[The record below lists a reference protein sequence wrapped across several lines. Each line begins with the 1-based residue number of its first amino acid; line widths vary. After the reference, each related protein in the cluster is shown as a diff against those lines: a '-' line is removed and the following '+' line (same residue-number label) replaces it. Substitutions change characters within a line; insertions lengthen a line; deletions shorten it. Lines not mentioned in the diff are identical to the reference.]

1 MKRKLELSENILVKT
16 NENQVIH
23 PYCFSNDSILYHDK
37 NGYIKKLN
45 PGDEIKDV
53 SFFYNDKLIF
63 KADFYIHSITLDN
76 QGGFIVKLKT
86 EAQMALSALWGII
99 KDEFMMGKN
108 NTNVNIN
115 EKLPLRGRYDEDSR
129 IQRLSYLENRVGKKI
144 KHIRNTSLCSDK
156 LNHNIE
162 SFIGSVEIPVG
173 IAGPLLIQGEN
184 VNELIYAPFAT
195 TEGALIASATR
206 GAKALT
212 LSDGVI
218 TKPLEKKMIRV
229 PVFEFNNIAEAVFA
243 AYWLKENF
251 NIIKFHAEKFSNHAN
266 LKNLDTLHLGKYLHV
281 YFIYETGDAAGQN
294 MTTICTDKACEWILK
309 VFNETLKMPAINFF
323 IDGNLSSDKK
333 VSGYNM
339 QSGRGGRVI
348 SECLVPNDIMKRVLR
363 TTSEKFMHAYN
374 IMTASSITNGSIGF
388 NINTSNVIAAMY
400 TATGQDIAS
409 VHESSLSQLYAELS
423 DTGGVY
429 LSLTLPCLTIGT
441 VGGGTGLPA
450 QNECLNI
457 LDCVGKDK
465 VMRLA
470 EIICGFC
477 LALDLSTISAAS
489 VGEFVQAHEKM
500 GRNRPC

>member
-1 MKRKLELSENILVKT
+1 MKIKTLYKKNISIKT
-16 NENQVIH
+16 NEGEKISL
-23 PYCFSNDSILYHDK
+23 YDFSNDSIIYHDK
-37 NGYIKKLN
+37 IGYIKKSS
-45 PGDEIKDV
+45 PGDKVKDLSV
-53 SFFYNDKLIF
+53 FYNDIF
-63 KADFYIHSITLDN
+63 VCSLDFYIHSIKLDN
-76 QGGFIVKLKT
+76 QDGFIVELKT
-86 EAQMALSALWGII
+86 EAQMALSTLWVFI
-99 KDEFMMGKN
+99 KERFITEKN
-108 NTNVNIN
+108 KINLNVN

-129 IQRLSYLENRVGKKI
+129 IQRLSYLEGKVGKKI
-144 KHIRNTSLCSDK
+144 SHIRNTSLCSDK

-162 SFIGSVEIPVG
+162 SFIGSIEIPVG
-173 IAGPLLIQGEN
+173 IAGPLLIDGEN
-184 VNELIYAPFAT
+184 VSGLIYAPFAT

-212 LSDGVI
+212 LSGGVS
-218 TKPLEKKMIRV
+218 TKPLEKIMIRV
-229 PVFEFNNIAEAVFA
+229 PVFEFKNISEAVFA
-243 AYWLKENF
+243 SHWLRGNF
-251 NIIKFHAEKFSNHAN
+251 DAIKYHAEKLSNHAN
-266 LKNLDTLHLGKYLHV
+266 LKKLDFFHLGKYLHV

-294 MTTICTDKACEWILK
+294 MTTTCTDKACEWILK
-309 VFNETLKMPAINFF
+309 AFIDTLKMPAVNFI

-348 SECLVPNDIMKRVLR
+348 SECLVPDNVMKRILR
-363 TTSEKFMHAYN
+363 TTSKKFIHAYN
-374 IMTASSITNGSIGF
+374 IMVSSSITNGSIGF

-450 QNECLNI
+450 QNECLTI
-457 LDCVGKDK
+457 LDCAGKDK
-465 VMRLA
+465 VMRLS

-489 VGEFVQAHEKM
+489 VGEFAQAHERM
-500 GRNRPC
+500 GRNRPL